1 MTNEQ
6 RDARGIKQIP
16 YTLGEAIDAFEKDV
30 FVRRVLGEPI
40 YLKYLEAKKEEW
52 NQFRAQVTDWEISQ
66 YLFKYLI
73 CHVLGQS
80 RNIPLR

>member
-1 MTNEQ
+1 MEVSQPVSGNLYALTNEQ

-66 YLFKYLI
+66 YLFKY
-73 CHVLGQS
+73 
-80 RNIPLR
+80 